1 MWPAVRIQSSRS
13 KAALISAKLALSG
26 VAIVA
31 ILAKVDIPSTW
42 HRMLFQNLWLA
53 LLAAAVMIAQIALG
67 GVRWNL
73 IVHRLGGDLPMGI
86 SLRLFYIA
94 VFFNACLWG
103 AVAGDVVRAW
113 LAQRF
118 AVGTRVALNSV
129 LLDRIAPL
137 CAVALLMLST
147 LPLLVARVGV
157 AAAMI
162 PSALSIAGLLT
173 IPIIAQ
179 LHRLPQKWRRNTILR
194 FIQSLGMATGTIF
207 LVPSAAVPILSVAIL
222 AQIGLSL
229 ATYIIARSLAIDIGP
244 LDCLM
249 LMQPVALI
257 TALPISIGG
266 WGVREVTMVMLLGLI
281 GVSSEAALA
290 LSVQIGLINLI
301 VSLPGGLLWIF
312 FDFREA
318 VVEPRSYIETK
329 NTEA

>member
-1 MWPAVRIQSSRS
+1 
-13 KAALISAKLALSG
+13 
-26 VAIVA
+26 
-31 ILAKVDIPSTW
+31 
-42 HRMLFQNLWLA
+42 
-53 LLAAAVMIAQIALG
+53 
-67 GVRWNL
+67 
-73 IVHRLGGDLPMGI
+73 
-86 SLRLFYIA
+86 
-94 VFFNACLWG
+94 
-103 AVAGDVVRAW
+103 
-113 LAQRF
+113 
-118 AVGTRVALNSV
+118 
-129 LLDRIAPL
+129 
-137 CAVALLMLST
+137 
-147 LPLLVARVGV
+147 
-157 AAAMI
+157 
-162 PSALSIAGLLT
+162 
-173 IPIIAQ
+173 
-179 LHRLPQKWRRNTILR
+179 
-194 FIQSLGMATGTIF
+194 MATGTIF